1 MTAMTSK
8 FLGARVFGFKAAA
21 TLGALAL
28 LALPAVG
35 DAQSVGATSRQPIAF
50 GADDGEQTTDRISL
64 RGRAEITQGQN
75 RLRAET
81 ITAFRDAQ
89 GDFTRIEAAGTV
101 YFVTPSQSMRGDRAV
116 YTISS
121 GELVVTGNVI
131 LNQGKNVLTGGR
143 LTYDVNTDA
152 ATMSGAPSGQ
162 GAGSRIQGVFYPD
175 RTN

>member
-8 FLGARVFGFKAAA
+8 TSLSRAAA
-21 TLGALAL
+21 ALAALSL

-35 DAQSVGATSRQPIAF
+35 DAQTTSGASSQPIAF

-75 RLRAET
+75 RLRAEA

-89 GDFTRIEAAGTV
+89 GEFTRVEATGTV
-101 YFVTPSQSMRGDRAV
+101 YFVTPTQTMRGDRAV
-116 YTISS
+116 YTLSN

-131 LNQGKNVLTGGR
+131 LNQGKNVLTGGQ
-143 LTYDVNTDA
+143 LTYNVNTDA
-152 ATMSGAPSGQ
+152 ATMSGAPRGA
-162 GAGSRIQGVFYPD
+162 GAGSRIQGVFYPNG
-175 RTN
+175 TN

>member
-8 FLGARVFGFKAAA
+8 TFLGRAAA
-21 TLGALAL
+21 ALTALTL

-35 DAQSVGATSRQPIAF
+35 DAQSGRTTSNQPIAF

-75 RLRAET
+75 RLRAEA
-81 ITAFRDAQ
+81 ITAYRDAQ
-89 GDFTRIEAAGTV
+89 GQFTRVEATGTV
-101 YFVTPSQSMRGDRAV
+101 YFVTPTQSMRGDRAV
-116 YTISS
+116 YTLAN

-143 LTYDVNTDA
+143 LTYNVNTDA
-152 ATMSGAPSGQ
+152 ATMSGAPRGE

-175 RTN
+175 GTR